1 MAEIDKIKEET
12 GWLKVIFALLVA
24 IDVSLIGWAAQKF
37 TGAPIALLLLSA
49 IMVIL
54 VTSAIVAVNR
64 RAYKK
69 IDELG
74 ECDE

>member
-1 MAEIDKIKEET
+1 MAEIDKIKEEI
-12 GWLKVIFALLVA
+12 GWLMVIFALLVA
-24 IDVSLIGWAAQKF
+24 IDVSLIGWAAQNF
-37 TGAPIALLLLSA
+37 TEVPITLLLLSA

-54 VTSAIVAVNR
+54 VTSATVVINR

-74 ECDE
+74 EI